1 MALVYKGKRW
11 VEYLHLA
18 CFSIFLISETFSQNL
33 LNNHSFEQIDSNLR
47 QDCSISVGYL
57 DALSAWKGFNTVD
70 FVHQDFPFT
79 NRSGSQ
85 KIVPHTG
92 KSMIGLYLID
102 CGEGWLPEYLFQQ
115 LSVPVRGGKK
125 YRLSFYLHFRSRDGF
140 YPRQISFNLSNE
152 NPCAARVVG
161 ELKGEKVDV
170 EIEPSKRVDDYWLF
184 FSKDFVAASDANYIV
199 AGSFENQPKTLRK
212 KGKDL
217 EKGIYIFVDDVE
229 LIDVEYTAPTP
240 DVSTTLTEQA
250 ANQPDTMASK
260 TVVSRQDTLTPFPPL
275 TDFGALPTVSFEYN
289 SFSINPYYQK
299 ILSETAANLLQ
310 RGCPIVV
317 TGHTDNT
324 GSDEHNEQLAYK
336 RAQAVAD
343 FLMSKSLPKEKITI
357 VSQGSKMPLALG
369 EDDFSR
375 GMNRRVEITQ
385 QCN

>member
-1 MALVYKGKRW
+1 M
-11 VEYLHLA
+11 
-18 CFSIFLISETFSQNL
+18 FLISETFSQNL

-85 KIVPHTG
+85 KIAPHTG

-102 CGEGWLPEYLFQQ
+102 CGEGWLPEHLFQQ

-152 NPCAARVVG
+152 NPCAARVAG
-161 ELKGEKVDV
+161 ELKGEKVNI
-170 EIEPSKRVDDYWLF
+170 EIESSKRSDDSWLF
-184 FSKDFVAASDANYIV
+184 FSREFVAASDANYII
-199 AGSFENQPKTLRK
+199 AGSFENQPKTFRK

-217 EKGIYIFVDDVE
+217 EKGIYIFMDDVE
-229 LIDVEYTAPTP
+229 LVALDYVTPTP
-240 DVSTTLTEQA
+240 DVSTILTEEA
-250 ANQPDTMASK
+250 ENQPDTMASK
-260 TVVSRQDTLTPFPPL
+260 IVISRQDTLTPFPPL
-275 TDFGALPTVSFEYN
+275 INFGALPTVSFEYN

-299 ILSETAANLLQ
+299 ILSETAVNLLQ

-343 FLMSKSLPKEKITI
+343 FLISKSFPKERIAI
-357 VSQGSKMPLALG
+357 ISQGSKMPLALG

-375 GMNRRVEITQ
+375 SMNRRVEITQ